1 MGCFSRMARLARAS
15 RFCDQAKPSWTFRR
29 SVHRQIS
36 EDSWFLCA
44 LCNKNCCS
52 WSRAGSYPLS
62 RVKKYRP
69 SRLSIN
75 VSCCCYYYYVR
86 SQVLPVELRCGG
98 AERACLAMNT
108 GRRHMMILSRGHE
121 FTLPTGH
128 DPFSSWTPWGTSLS
142 GQPSST
148 WNVLPFNLQSWKNLV
163 AHRFSPYECQK
174 CAVESRW

>member
-86 SQVLPVELRCGG
+86 AKCSPWNCDVVVQR
-98 AERACLAMNT
+98 ERAWLWTRAEDVWWSCLVVMN
-108 GRRHMMILSRGHE
+108 
-121 FTLPTGH
+121 
-128 DPFSSWTPWGTSLS
+128 
-142 GQPSST
+142 
-148 WNVLPFNLQSWKNLV
+148 LPFPQAMTPSLAELHEGQVSQDNLV
-163 AHRFSPYECQK
+163 APGMFWLSICK
-174 CAVESRW
+174 AGKI